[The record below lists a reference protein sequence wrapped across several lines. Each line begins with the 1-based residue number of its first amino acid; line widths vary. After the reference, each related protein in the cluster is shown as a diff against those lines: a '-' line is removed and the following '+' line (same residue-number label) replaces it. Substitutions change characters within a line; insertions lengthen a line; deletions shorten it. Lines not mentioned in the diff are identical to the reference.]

1 MDTVKQRAIVI
12 VLALTILAIGT
23 IAHSQSIK
31 PKTGISN
38 EQLIKQLQAQ
48 IEQLQVII
56 KAQEVEIQR
65 LKALCKEAGI
75 DTKLKTKQEKVVMPT
90 YSVLNE
96 DVYDIP
102 LKTQVELDI
111 LVSGEISETGLRALL
126 NKLYTSTKMKKGFKY
141 HTSPT
146 NIYIYAFTSKERF
159 ESGMGQWIAML
170 QQSPGDA
177 KPRIDIKKRQIDQI
191 GAKPE
196 KRFGLSEIQRIDIW
210 KESVVVEDKVWQ
222 EAEKRYPLD
231 NFGPADLSNKLF
243 QEQARKMAEFRERL
257 ERRYKNEIAKKYGLT
272 NKQLEEIINEGVT
285 KDWALPK

>member
-1 MDTVKQRAIVI
+1 MDTVKRMFILIVSGLI
-12 VLALTILAIGT
+12 VLGATT
-23 IAHSQSIK
+23 VAHSQSPETK
-31 PKTGISN
+31 REISKD
-38 EQLIKQLQAQ
+38 ELIKQLQAQ
-48 IEQLQVII
+48 VEQLQAIT
-56 KAQEVEIQR
+56 KTQDAEIQR

-75 DTKLKTKQEKVVMPT
+75 DTEPKAKQEKVVMPT

-96 DVYDIP
+96 DVYDIS
-102 LKTQVELDI
+102 LKTQVELNI
-111 LVSGEISETGLRALL
+111 LVSGEISETGLQALL
-126 NKLYTSTKMKKGFKY
+126 NKLYTSTKAKKGFKY
-141 HTSPT
+141 HSSPT

-210 KESVVVEDKVWQ
+210 KESIVVEDKAWQ

-231 NFGPADLSNKLF
+231 NLGPADLSNKRF
-243 QEQARKMAEFRERL
+243 QEQARKLAEFRERL
-257 ERRYKNEIAKKYGLT
+257 EKRYKNEIAKKYGLT
-272 NKQLEEIINEGVT
+272 YKQLEEIINEGVT
-285 KDWALPK
+285 KDWPFPK